1 MPLIGALARQR
12 QADLYE
18 IEDSLVY
25 KASVRMDS
33 KPTQKN
39 LVLKQTNKYNR
50 LFERALRRVG
60 YKV

>member
-1 MPLIGALARQR
+1 MSLIGALARQR
-12 QADLYE
+12 QADLCE

-39 LVLKQTNKYNR
+39 LVLKQTNK
-50 LFERALRRVG
+50 
-60 YKV
+60 